1 MGGKVYEWH
10 SYQIGPEEQLGLTR
24 LQINFSPTE
33 MVETSDEQ
41 IFLRGIRY
49 LRKHHQESY
58 VVDEVKA
65 SPTENW
71 EAEEGNDDRY
81 KQRLKKK
88 LPYKATITSILN
100 TLQQPTWLH

>member
-1 MGGKVYEWH
+1 MHASQLSTETPLPRVFREVEFCGAIMGGKVYEWH

-65 SPTENW
+65 SPTEN
-71 EAEEGNDDRY
+71 
-81 KQRLKKK
+81 
-88 LPYKATITSILN
+88 
-100 TLQQPTWLH
+100 